1 MGQADMMNEWNKV
14 WEEDALLRNQM
25 GMQKATNQIAFQA
38 DNQYLQQKE
47 GEEKP
52 NLLAKAKELIEAGR
66 IQEAILCL
74 EAEVQMNKENAEAWR
89 ILGQL
94 F

>member
-1 MGQADMMNEWNKV
+1 MMNEWNKV
-14 WEEDALLRNQM
+14 WEEDAILRQQM
-25 GMQKATNQIAFQA
+25 QMQKETNEIVFQE
-38 DNQYLQQKE
+38 NNKYMKQEEGKE
-47 GEEKP
+47 KI
-52 NLLAKAKELIEAGR
+52 NLLAKAKELIEQGK

-89 ILGQL
+89 MLGQL

>member
-1 MGQADMMNEWNKV
+1 MA
-14 WEEDALLRNQM
+14 R
-25 GMQKATNQIAFQA
+25 
-38 DNQYLQQKE
+38 
-47 GEEKP
+47 
-52 NLLAKAKELIEAGR
+52 AKELINKQQ

-74 EAEVQMNKENAEAWR
+74 EAEVQQNKENAEAWR

>member
-1 MGQADMMNEWNKV
+1 
-14 WEEDALLRNQM
+14 
-25 GMQKATNQIAFQA
+25 MQE
-38 DNQYLQQKE
+38 KE
-47 GEEKP
+47 NAKSD
-52 NLLAKAKELIEAGR
+52 LLAKAKELIEEGK

-94 F
+94 FQENDQDEFAIIALRSAHEADPYDLQSLLSLGISSTNELD